1 MHVRSLGLLLM
12 GFAAIPACDSFL
24 ASDGDD
30 PIGAE
35 ERTAWINSVTIS
47 ADSVDADDAIGIAL
61 RGLSGP
67 NTCYRY
73 AGVDSTSE
81 DQTWTIWPVAEF
93 QPSGD
98 CTPTPVFFEDE
109 ITMPTLGTGWNII
122 RVTSKN
128 PTVVDSVFVRE
139 APEEG

>member
-1 MHVRSLGLLLM
+1 MRVRNLGLLLM

-35 ERTAWINSVTIS
+35 ERTAWITAVEMP
-47 ADSVDADDAIGIAL
+47 DSVNAGGGIMIEL
-61 RGLSGP
+61 RGMSGP
-67 NTCYRY
+67 TTCYRY

-81 DQTWTIWPVAEF
+81 DQTWTIWPVSEF

-98 CTPTPVFFEDE
+98 CAPTPVFFEDE
-109 ITMPTLGTGWNII
+109 ITLPSLGSGWNII

-128 PTVVDSVFVRE
+128 PEVVDSVFVRD
-139 APEEG
+139 PDDG